1 MIETIFG
8 QPGHTSEISMGS
20 SAISMSRFLPQ
31 WTQAALATRFVADT
45 NLRAASKDGLGFRVN
60 SESCKALIPKPYTL
74 QAAGVAQSR
83 ASERGSLQLRRSF
96 AIRPPGPDWIFWKI
110 WDV

>member
-1 MIETIFG
+1 MIETIFWTTRAYFRNFHG
-8 QPGHTSEISMGS
+8 QLCNLYVQV
-20 SAISMSRFLPQ
+20 LPQ